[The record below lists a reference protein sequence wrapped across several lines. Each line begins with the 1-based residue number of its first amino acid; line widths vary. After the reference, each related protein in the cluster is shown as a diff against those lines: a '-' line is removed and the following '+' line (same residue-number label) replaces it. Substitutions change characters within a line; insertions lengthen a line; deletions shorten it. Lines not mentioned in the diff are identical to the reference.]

1 MLKFKKVYSFVL
13 VVLLALSINMQ
24 TFAAVQ
30 SNPLDFVDINED
42 DFKEANE
49 ALIKKGSALKML
61 RASKTLSMTHYYQ
74 DDSRWGSDV
83 METCGLTIAS
93 AGCCLTS
100 FTMIQRYLGGTDDPG
115 DVNIE
120 LGDYACP
127 FYYYV
132 AADEYGYTVEYF
144 SSSTQ
149 TDSNAI
155 NFIIGSIDEDNPVL
169 VGMYHNTTGKT
180 HFVAANGYN
189 GETIYIKD
197 PSSYYN
203 YSTLNEYL
211 DTNWTVN
218 RLCVYID

>member
-1 MLKFKKVYSFVL
+1 MLNFKKIYSFVL
-13 VVLLALSINMQ
+13 VVLLALSMNMQ
-24 TFAAVQ
+24 TYATVQ

-49 ALIKKGSALKML
+49 ALTKKGSALKML

-83 METCGLTIAS
+83 METCGSTIAS

-115 DVNIE
+115 DVNIT

-149 TDSNAI
+149 TDSDAI

-169 VGMYHNTTGKT
+169 VGMVHTSGET
-180 HFVAANGYN
+180 HFVTAYGYS
-189 GETIYIKD
+189 GDTIYIKD
-197 PSSYYN
+197 PSSYYDR
-203 YSTLNEYL
+203 STLDEYL
-211 DTNWTVN
+211 DKNWTVN
-218 RLCVYID
+218 RLCVYVD